1 MPLFW
6 PLVEN
11 HDVEAFIPP
20 ELMKIRAHDRIH
32 GTNFM
37 ETLEV
42 YSLMLFHKKEVA
54 KALHVHVNTLSYRL
68 AQIEELFG
76 IGSQTMRDQLRLVC
90 SFLIL
95 HLTDRLTPPKEP

>member
-1 MPLFW
+1 
-6 PLVEN
+6 
-11 HDVEAFIPP
+11 
-20 ELMKIRAHDRIH
+20 MKIRAHDRIH

-54 KALHVHVNTLSYRL
+54 KALHIHVNTLSYRL